1 MEFPLLQTSSISLT
15 PALHPRKMQ
24 ITLTGPT
31 SDSTGSISKSQ
42 NALKSGPPA
51 STPCPSLDDI
61 NGVLERLTLEGYGAK
76 VASPMMDFAEQL
88 KQHHALQEDSSAPP
102 PPHKKSDRPSLVVA
116 IGETPNIN
124 SVSDPNSASTSPE
137 PDNSLKIPGL
147 PVVLTLSPAT
157 PMEETTNPY
166 LPENYSY
173 GYEHTPEG
181 DFQYR
186 PFVDVTRLFGSWNA
200 DEAMLPDGAGEE
212 CAKNEASASLEVI
225 AESESE
231 NDVECERK
239 LNEAVAVA
247 PFSN

>member
-1 MEFPLLQTSSISLT
+1 
-15 PALHPRKMQ
+15 MQ

-88 KQHHALQEDSSAPP
+88 KQHHALQEDSIPPLAPP
-102 PPHKKSDRPSLVVA
+102 PPRKKSDRPSIVVA
-116 IGETPNIN
+116 IGEAPNTN
-124 SVSDPNSASTSPE
+124 SISDPNPASTTPG
-137 PDNSLKIPGL
+137 PDNTLNIPDL

-166 LPENYSY
+166 LAENYPY
-173 GYEHTPEG
+173 GY
-181 DFQYR
+181 QYSEAGYM
-186 PFVDVTRLFGSWNA
+186 PYVDVTRLFGSWNA
-200 DEAMLPDGAGEE
+200 DEAMLPDDGGEE
-212 CAKNEASASLEVI
+212 CAKSEASASLEVI

-239 LNEAVAVA
+239 LNEAGTVA